1 MPEIQLANIHK
12 YYGPVHV
19 LKGLSLEVPE
29 GAKLGIVGGNGSGKS
44 TIFRVIAGLEDFE
57 RDKGSLHVARGR
69 RIGLLDQLPQHPEGT
84 RVRDVLWSAF
94 DELLRM
100 KAELDRLAARL
111 SDGEEAVRRFGVLQ
125 SDFEHRGGYEMEH
138 RLARVA
144 TGLDI
149 PAAMLDQPFDRLS
162 GGEKTRVSLAQ
173 IILRETDILLLDEP
187 TNHLDI
193 RSVEWL
199 EQFLSDYPGTVL
211 LISHDRFF
219 LDQVADH
226 ILEVA
231 DGKGELYPGNYSAY
245 SALRE
250 KKRIEALARF
260 ESEQKKIRQLE
271 ASAKRLHEWANRKDS
286 PKFHRQAFSMEKR
299 IERMKATG
307 TQKPVSEK
315 EMKGRF
321 REEAYRSDE
330 AVAVRDLSMRFGE
343 RTVLDGVTFTL
354 HGGDRMALLG
364 ANGCGKTTLLRAVL
378 SEISCDAGSVR
389 IGPSVRVGYLP
400 QEVRFD
406 EPGRSV
412 LDTIR
417 YAYPMDVGKARNL
430 LAGFR
435 FTGEDVFKTV
445 SALSGG
451 EKSRLKLCLLM
462 QADVNLLV
470 LDEPTN
476 HLDLPSREWI
486 EESLDAFG
494 GTILF
499 VSHDRYFIRRF
510 ATSIAEMEDGRV
522 STWPFDYTEWR
533 AWKAWKA
540 RQEAEQAAGGEA
552 GSATGA
558 ARERRADKE
567 RQRNR
572 GIAAKR
578 CQELESR
585 IETVEARVEAI
596 DREMAANPS
605 AFERLTALISERETL
620 SASLPALYAQWE
632 EAQAALSALTGEGD
646 DV

>member
-1 MPEIQLANIHK
+1 MPEIQLSNIHK

-19 LKGLSLEVPE
+19 LKGLSLDVPE
-29 GAKLGIVGGNGSGKS
+29 GAKLGIVGGNGSGK
-44 TIFRVIAGLEDFE
+44 TTLFRVIAGLESFE

-84 RVRDVLWSAF
+84 RVRDVLWSSF
-94 DELLRM
+94 DDLLRM
-100 KAELDRLAARL
+100 KAQLDQLAAQL
-111 SDGEEAVRRFGVLQ
+111 AEGEAAIHRFGALQ
-125 SDFEHRGGYEMEH
+125 TEFEHRGGYEMEH
-138 RLARVA
+138 RFARVA

-149 PAAMLDQPFDRLS
+149 PAAMLDRPFDRLS

-199 EQFLSDYPGTVL
+199 ESFLEDYRGTVL
-211 LISHDRFF
+211 MISHDRYF

-231 DGKGELYPGNYSAY
+231 EGKGELYPGNYSAY

-250 KKRIEALARF
+250 KKRIEALARY
-260 ESEQKKIRQLE
+260 ENEQKKIRQLE

-307 TQKPVSEK
+307 TRKPVNEK
-315 EMKGRF
+315 EMGSRF
-321 REEAYRSDE
+321 REEAYRGDE
-330 AVAVRDLSMRFGE
+330 AVAVRDLSKRFGE
-343 RTVLDGVTFTL
+343 RTVLEGVTFTL
-354 HGGDRMALLG
+354 YGGDRMVLLG
-364 ANGCGKTTLLRAVL
+364 PNGCGKTTLLRAIL
-378 SEISCDAGSVR
+378 SQLDCDAGSVR

-400 QEVRFD
+400 QEVVFD
-406 EPGRSV
+406 MPERSV

-417 YAYPMDVGKARNL
+417 YAFPMEEGKARNL

-435 FTGEDVFKTV
+435 FTGGDVFKTV

-462 QADVNLLV
+462 QSDVNLLV

-486 EESLDAFG
+486 EEALDAFG
-494 GTILF
+494 GTLLF

-510 ATSIAEMEDGRV
+510 ATCIAEMEEGRV
-522 STWPFDYTEWR
+522 TTWPFDYPEWR
-533 AWKAWKA
+533 AWKEWKL
-540 RQEAEQAAGGEA
+540 RQEPEDAAGGTEIRTE
-552 GSATGA
+552 S
-558 ARERRADKE
+558 ARERMAAKE

-572 GIAAKR
+572 GIAVRR
-578 CQELESR
+578 CTELEQR
-585 IETVEARVEAI
+585 IEGIEAR
-596 DREMAANPS
+596 MAAVDRDMAQNPS
-605 AFERLTALISERETL
+605 AFQQLAVLTAEKDAL
-620 SASLPALYAQWE
+620 SASLPGLYAQWE
-632 EAQAALSALTGEGD
+632 EAQEALSAFTDQGD